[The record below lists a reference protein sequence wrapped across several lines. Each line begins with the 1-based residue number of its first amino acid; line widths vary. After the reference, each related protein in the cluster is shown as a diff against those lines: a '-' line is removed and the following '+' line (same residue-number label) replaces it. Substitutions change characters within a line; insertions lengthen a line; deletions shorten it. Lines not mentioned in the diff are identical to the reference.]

1 MGTRE
6 LWTCPRC
13 GNAFVQRNAS
23 HSCVSVP
30 LDAHFEGRPELRDLF
45 DAFVAACSEHAPVRI
60 VSSKTRIALMDRVR
74 FASVMPRRAYLRC
87 ALWLARPVESPRVVR
102 LDRYAERV
110 WYAFFE
116 LRHPEDIDDELRG
129 WIAEAAAI
137 GSRADHRGPGRIPRQ
152 RAPS

>member
-1 MGTRE
+1 VTTQQRP

-30 LDAHFEGRPELRDLF
+30 LDSHFSGRPELRSLF
-45 DAFVAACSEHAPVRI
+45 DALVAACEEHGPVTI

-74 FASVMPRRAYLRC
+74 FASVMPRKAYLRC
-87 ALWLARPVESPRVVR
+87 GVWLGRPVESERVVR
-102 LDRYAERV
+102 LDRYGERV

-116 LRHPEDIDDELRG
+116 LREPADIDDEVRG
-129 WIAEAAAI
+129 WLAEAVAI
-137 GSRADHRGPGRIPRQ
+137 GRGS
-152 RAPS
+152 A